1 MRSNFSS
8 QGEGGKFDNFYSY
21 PEKKMKNFCSN
32 RKWYL
37 CSILSSPTSNT
48 ILVLDVFVV
57 SFFSGHPTQKCNQT
71 LHDEFPFRVCY
82 YIRCTREVLPQRI
95 LTWPS
100 FSLDPAVRIEMLQ
113 HHLRFE
119 DLFQS
124 FFVCA
129 QLLLLLMRHHH

>member
-48 ILVLDVFVV
+48 LLVLDVFVV

-95 LTWPS
+95 LTWPFIS
-100 FSLDPAVRIEMLQ
+100 SPFFPNRAMRIEMLYYNYAIIY
-113 HHLRFE
+113 FKVVV
-119 DLFQS
+119 F
-124 FFVCA
+124 CA
-129 QLLLLLMRHHH
+129 CEVATS